1 MFENTLK
8 DLEVVCGKVLQEMK
22 QKKIGN
28 IVKESEID
36 AFEHR
41 KKKAES
47 ETLALEARL
56 ANVRAELD
64 AEKQKALASIQE
76 QDRKNQEREKALMDK
91 ANMLAERDYQVRMLE
106 QDLKSQLDASYKAKL
121 EADRLIVIYTAKL
134 KKFEELTRA

>member
-1 MFENTLK
+1 MFEDALK
-8 DLEVVCGKVLQEMK
+8 ELEVACGKVLQEMK

-47 ETLALEARL
+47 ETVALEARL
-56 ANVRAELD
+56 ENVRAELD

-76 QDRKNQEREKALMDK
+76 QDKKNEEREKALTEK
-91 ANMLAERDYQVRMLE
+91 TQLLAERDYQLRMLE
-106 QDLKSQLDASYKAKL
+106 QDLKSSLESSYAAKL
-121 EADRLIVIYTAKL
+121 EHERLAAIYSAKL
-134 KKFEELTRA
+134 KKFEELTHA